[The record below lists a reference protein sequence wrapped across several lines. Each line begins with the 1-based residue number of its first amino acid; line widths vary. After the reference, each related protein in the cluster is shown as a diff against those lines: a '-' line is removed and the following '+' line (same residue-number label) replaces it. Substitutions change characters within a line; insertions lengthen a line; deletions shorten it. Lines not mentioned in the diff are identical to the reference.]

1 MKYPLV
7 PLIND
12 LTFPLLFFWFCLPF
26 GILLIMLVFWLQHL
40 LTEGN
45 GKASLCLG
53 WLPSQDSGAPSSVCC
68 PWL

>member
-26 GILLIMLVFWLQHL
+26 GMLLILLLFWFQHL
-40 LTEGN
+40 LN
-45 GKASLCLG
+45 KGKSSYKKAKLCVCIKALSISFLFKALG
-53 WLPSQDSGAPSSVCC
+53 
-68 PWL
+68 